1 MRRQNCCC
9 FPDLS
14 LWGQEWFGFSEL
26 SPCFKVL
33 PAAPGKHQYREM
45 LCRHFLP
52 SAPVGCYLSGRC
64 HWAVPQQNLHLSFGC
79 KARSLNKG
87 TLLFEGTSSCFS
99 HCFSSYNGI
108 RRTRVMLVKCFKVPG
123 TVPLPHIASGH
134 WDYYYFIFFSASTVS
149 WGYRLQTSQPM
160 NNIHVNTCHPVT
172 CSKPGI
178 LLPVST
184 MCWHWQG
191 ERACLIQSCWTQL
204 QQI

>member
-1 MRRQNCCC
+1 MAELPPHHPQPHAWLLRCPAPCPPAPWDQAFLPWATNFSTKFIWAIKFRTNGSMRRQNCCC
-9 FPDLS
+9 FPYLS

-64 HWAVPQQNLHLSFGC
+64 HWAVPQQNLQLSFGC

-99 HCFSSYNGI
+99 HCF
-108 RRTRVMLVKCFKVPG
+108 
-123 TVPLPHIASGH
+123 
-134 WDYYYFIFFSASTVS
+134 
-149 WGYRLQTSQPM
+149 
-160 NNIHVNTCHPVT
+160 
-172 CSKPGI
+172 
-178 LLPVST
+178 
-184 MCWHWQG
+184 
-191 ERACLIQSCWTQL
+191 
-204 QQI
+204 